1 MPTNQLKLTSGH
13 YADDPTGGGRRNKY
27 RGTMVLVQQKVL
39 AKALKHVLEEE
50 GGGRIRRSGE
60 EVRGGPERERGE
72 AEGSGEK
79 DGEGGER

>member
-1 MPTNQLKLTSGH
+1 
-13 YADDPTGGGRRNKY
+13 
-27 RGTMVLVQQKVL
+27 MVLVQQTVL